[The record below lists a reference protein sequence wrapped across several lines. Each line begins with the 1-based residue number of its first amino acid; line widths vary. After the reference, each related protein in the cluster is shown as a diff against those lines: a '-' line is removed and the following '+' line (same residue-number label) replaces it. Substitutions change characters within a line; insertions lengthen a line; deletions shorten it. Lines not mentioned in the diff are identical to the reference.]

1 MRTNGKIRVLMAVDP
16 LTLSSALSAAL
27 AADPRLAIVEVPSG
41 AALEEVLSEADVVLA
56 TRALESSG
64 VPVVLIGHLND
75 TVQVNGTVARQTLR
89 YRGLR
94 WLADLLVAPPGC
106 SANGNPGSDTHFCV
120 TPDRRTPESETG
132 AALPITPIGS
142 PIWGRRT
149 PHLGGTVPPKGTA
162 QSRGQA

>member
-1 MRTNGKIRVLMAVDP
+1 MRTNGKIKVLVAVDP
-16 LTLSSALSAAL
+16 VTLSSALSAAL
-27 AADPRLAIVEVPSG
+27 GSDPRLSIVEVPFG
-41 AALEEVLSEADVVLA
+41 AAIEEVLSEADVVLA

-106 SANGNPGSDTHFCV
+106 STNGDVGSDTQFFV
-120 TPDRRTPESETG
+120 PPDRRTPESETG
-132 AALPITPIGS
+132 AALPITPMES
-142 PIWGRRT
+142 PIWGRRI

-162 QSRGQA
+162 